1 MKAGPG
7 RPKGPDRRRVQVTLS
22 VETWAKVEAI
32 ASRLQEPK
40 AKVLAELIDQA
51 LPALDVTIKALELA
65 ESRPREAQRLITNY
79 GAEKMMELHQQQLE
93 LDALVTKKQGG
104 RKRGRTT

>member
-32 ASRLQEPK
+32 ADRLKEPK
-40 AKVLAELIDQA
+40 AKILAELIDQA
-51 LPALDVTIKALELA
+51 LPALDLTIQALDLA
-65 ESRPREAQRLITNY
+65 QSAPREAQRLLTNF

-104 RKRGRTT
+104 GKRGRTP

>member
-7 RPKGPDRRRVQVTLS
+7 RPKGPERRRVQVTLS

-32 ASRLQEPK
+32 ASRLKEPK
-40 AKVLAELIDQA
+40 AKILAELIDEA
-51 LPALDVTIKALELA
+51 LPALDLTIKALELA
-65 ESRPREAQRLITNY
+65 QSRPREAQRLMSNY
-79 GAEKMMELHQQQLE
+79 GAEAVMNLQQQQLE
-93 LDALVTKKQGG
+93 FDAAVTKKLGG